1 MKHTATPKT
10 WDVRKQGRGYEQ
22 RQTLTEGSRC
32 SLCYQIAK
40 KTGWGKDWLETLP
53 QDQLFAMARKH
64 L

>member
-22 RQTLTEGSRC
+22 RDKMTEASRA
-32 SLCYQIAK
+32 SVSKLISEA
-40 KTGWGKDWLETLP
+40 TGFSEAWLMGKPDGLLMG
-53 QDQLFAMARKH
+53 LARKH